1 MRRSLLDETT
11 LERAWLSHLSLCGIT
26 LDQARWAKV
35 WAKIWRGR
43 RGRERPSDWIVGGE
57 ASFIRERPV
66 LVRRKDTRA
75 SQAFARLMPHGAT
88 ATVLQTIGGHRRKQR

>member
-1 MRRSLLDETT
+1 VGKSLGKDL
-11 LERAWLSHLSLCGIT
+11 AWT
-26 LDQARWAKV
+26 Q
-35 WAKIWRGR
+35 
-43 RGRERPSDWIVGGE
+43 GRERPSDWIVGGE